1 MTGAQWRKLA
11 CSLPEAE
18 EKSHFG
24 HPDFR
29 VRNKIFAGMSPD
41 GKVGS
46 LKLPPEF
53 QAMLLDSKPTVFSPA
68 AGAWGRQGWT
78 YVELPKLDAAMAREL
93 LRTSWSLVAPKKLIA
108 AQSGAPASAKQPS
121 AQKSAPAK
129 RPRAANAAKSKRR
142 AAS

>member
-24 HPDFR
+24 NPDFR

-41 GKVGS
+41 GKQGT

-53 QAMLLDSKPTVFSPA
+53 QSMLIDSKPSVFSPA

-78 YVELPKLDAAMAREL
+78 HVELTKLDAAMAPEL
-93 LRTSWSLVAPKKLIA
+93 LRTSWSLVAPKRLVA
-108 AQSGAPASAKQPS
+108 AQSSEAPSAK
-121 AQKSAPAK
+121 KPAK
-129 RPRAANAAKSKRR
+129 KRATRKAR
-142 AAS
+142 